1 MHEHSFTYVVVG
13 ATGAVGKVVAD
24 LLSRQGHQVRPV
36 SRRTGISLDD
46 PAAMVEAFH
55 GADGAFLM
63 IPFDQHAH
71 DLHRR
76 EEAMA
81 ATLAH
86 AVEKAALRRVVLLS
100 GTSVRIGTNIGS
112 GTGAAIAERHLDGL
126 DIPER
131 VYLRG
136 GFFMENHLNL
146 SFVDQAA
153 TGLYATPFRPDFATP
168 MIAAADIG
176 RVAADALTESTFTQP
191 RVRELL
197 GAQDYTMVEAT
208 RILGTAIGRPDLR
221 YLQIPFEM
229 AQRDMLAAGMSASF
243 IDAVLETA
251 RTFNDG
257 IPWAGEARSESN
269 TTPTTLT
276 EFANQIVRPLYERVH
291 TTRP

>member
-1 MHEHSFTYVVVG
+1 MHEHPSTYVVVG
-13 ATGAVGKVVAD
+13 TTGAVGKVVAD
-24 LLSRQGHQVRPV
+24 LLSRQGHHVRPI
-36 SRRTGISLDD
+36 SRRSGISFDD
-46 PAAMVEAFH
+46 RAAMAEAFH

-63 IPFDQHAH
+63 IPFDRQAL

-81 ATLAH
+81 ATLAG

-100 GTSVRIGTNIGS
+100 GTSVRLGANGGS

-136 GFFMENHLNL
+136 GFFMENHLDFG
-146 SFVDQAA
+146 FVDQAA
-153 TGLYATPFRPDFATP
+153 AGSYATPFRPDFATP

-176 RVAADALTESTFTQP
+176 RIAADALTESAFTQP

-197 GAQDYTMVEAT
+197 GAEDYTMTQAT
-208 RILGTAIGRPDLR
+208 LILGTAIGRPNLR
-221 YLQIPFEM
+221 YVQIPFEQ
-229 AQRDMLAAGMSASF
+229 ARRDMLKAGMSASF

-257 IPWAGEARSESN
+257 IPWAGEARSPRN

-276 EFANQIVRPLYERVH
+276 DFADQVVRPLYEAAH